1 MKKTIII
8 ASLAVFASAAAL
20 ATFALSGAGKFGGVQ
35 VNADPVKYSIT
46 LDESNTTV
54 EAVGDHYAI
63 CTTTPRGAKVG
74 VVGSYNDEE
83 RFTFNG
89 APFSQL
95 CLFDIDGALGKVG
108 AYQFSTITGFAFSF
122 SDGYVLFVGGETEID
137 PVTSR
142 QEYKGLSITPSD
154 ESRFYT
160 TDSITIS
167 SITIHYT
174 C

>member
-1 MKKTIII
+1 MKKNIII
-8 ASLAVFASAAAL
+8 ASLAVLASAAVVA
-20 ATFALSGAGKFGGVQ
+20 AFALGGAGKFGGIR
-35 VNADPVKYSIT
+35 VNADPVEYNIT
-46 LDESNTTV
+46 LNESNTTV

-74 VVGSYNDEE
+74 VVGSYNDEA

-89 APFSQL
+89 ASFSQF

-108 AYQFSTITGFAFSF
+108 AYQFSNITGFTFSF
-122 SDGYVLFVGGETEID
+122 SDGYVLFAGANTEID
-137 PVTSR
+137 PVTSG

-154 ESRFYT
+154 ESRFYA

-167 SITIHYT
+167 SITIWYT